1 MLFAR
6 PAARALPPPC
16 ALDRGIGA
24 LRGRLRHPCRKPVL
38 FQVCKR

>member
-6 PAARALPPPC
+6 PAARALPSPY
-16 ALDRGIGA
+16 ALDQGMSA
-24 LRGRLRHPCRKPVL
+24 LQGKRWHPCRKAVL